1 MATAPETAIQRLHE
15 LQKNQNTSII
25 ELSNDF
31 GPKPSSDAT
40 KRNSTGS
47 EASADDADHATSPA
61 TLQADLIHYKELF
74 SKLRFSY
81 VEQTTKEKFLTALTT
96 DPPEFVEPQENLEL
110 EAQLVEVKASLK
122 AQKLQVAETLA
133 QLERRG
139 RELSQ
144 RYESIQLRTSQL
156 SALPAQIADLD
167 ATISSLRASSAP
179 DPANPSLS
187 LPLPETLK
195 VLQEREAEAAALDK
209 QLASLQAAVPRKTRE
224 LERLEA
230 ELKPLEMQRNGTVAA
245 AREAQRRREEGEAGM
260 GDDLEERGRW
270 LTAVEQGMRS
280 MLEVER

>member
-1 MATAPETAIQRLHE
+1 MQ
-15 LQKNQNTSII
+15 Q
-25 ELSNDF
+25 
-31 GPKPSSDAT
+31 
-40 KRNSTGS
+40 
-47 EASADDADHATSPA
+47 
-61 TLQADLIHYKELF
+61 ELF

-144 RYESIQLRTSQL
+144 REFLRVNHQTSELNMHLGYESIQLRTSQL